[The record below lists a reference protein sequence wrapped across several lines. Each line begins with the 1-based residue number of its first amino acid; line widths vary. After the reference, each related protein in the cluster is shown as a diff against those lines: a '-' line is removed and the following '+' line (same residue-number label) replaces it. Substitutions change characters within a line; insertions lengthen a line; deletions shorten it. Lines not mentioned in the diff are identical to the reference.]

1 VLQRPV
7 ADTTAR
13 FSRRKIFVGGI
24 SELNEDDLKVRQT
37 SPVSIQPIH
46 VDLRLGNHPQR
57 AHQTR
62 CAMQGDMIE
71 MLARFSCKLTL
82 YFTRVRLFHPDLF

>member
-1 VLQRPV
+1 MPRCKHRPPSMLPPSPPACIESAEHPPAAESGARLGCVLQRPV

-37 SPVSIQPIH
+37 SPVS
-46 VDLRLGNHPQR
+46 
-57 AHQTR
+57 
-62 CAMQGDMIE
+62 
-71 MLARFSCKLTL
+71 S
-82 YFTRVRLFHPDLF
+82 PDQS